1 MTNPNYIYRRRLLSR
16 RLLSRRL
23 LSVGYTEIEGLF
35 ISDDS
40 SVFADSAK
48 RKENLKTLRSA
59 LVSAVVEHSSL
70 LSDTDGNPFVLNV
83 DNIDFQEIVVFT
95 LPKKEAEKEAQN
107 KTVDDHKPIASV
119 KENNALLIALICL
132 FAFMFVLFFFC
143 S

>member
-1 MTNPNYIYRRRLLSR
+1 
-16 RLLSRRL
+16 
-23 LSVGYTEIEGLF
+23 
-35 ISDDS
+35 
-40 SVFADSAK
+40 
-48 RKENLKTLRSA
+48 LRSA

-119 KENNALLIALICL
+119 EAVEENNALLIAFICL
-132 FAFMFVLFFFC
+132 FAFTFVLLCCF
-143 S
+143 